1 MAEPDFTLEFISV
14 LSTMSNRLQL
24 LSLGQR
30 RRNLVQQGAASS
42 GYGHSAHSGYGH
54 SSSGHGGYSH
64 GYGGY
69 SHGGYDDCCPLVF
82 DPLTYTALMSFIA
95 LATYFLWVAVTM
107 NIMGRK
113 RKKRSESDQIFE
125 EILDELFA
133 GESCT
138 SILSKYCYFR

>member
-1 MAEPDFTLEFISV
+1 
-14 LSTMSNRLQL
+14 MSNRLQL

-42 GYGHSAHSGYGH
+42 GYGHSSHSGYGH
-54 SSSGHGGYSH
+54 SSSG
-64 GYGGY
+64 YGGY
-69 SHGGYDDCCPLVF
+69 SHGGYSHGYDDCCPLVF
-82 DPLTYTALMSFIA
+82 DPLTYVALMSFIA

-107 NIMGRK
+107 NIMMRK

-133 GESCT
+133 GE
-138 SILSKYCYFR
+138 R